1 MPENSNLERGMLE
14 GVRGVC
20 VRGKGIAGQLIGF
33 QPELS
38 TSD

>member
-20 VRGKGIAGQLIGF
+20 VGGRALQG
-33 QPELS
+33 S
-38 TSD
+38 S